1 MDPVQNPF
9 APGAGTPPPE
19 LAGRQEVIDA
29 GVTALKR
36 IAAGRP
42 SQSLILV
49 GLRGVGK
56 TVLLNRLNELAEDSG
71 FQTIFIEAHDNKT
84 LPELLVPGLRSTLLK
99 LSRIETAK
107 EFARRGLMALKGFVQ
122 APSVNIQGIEYGLS
136 IEPEL
141 GVADSG
147 DIEADLPELISL
159 VAQAAEAARQ
169 PVAILVDEL
178 QYLKS
183 AEFSALIMSL
193 HKTSQQQL
201 PLTMIGA
208 GLPQILGLAGQSKS
222 YAERLFRFPEIG
234 PLTQQEA
241 ETALTKPVIAEGVR
255 FDPEAVAEILNVTR
269 RYPYFLQQWGYEAW
283 NIAKGSPITAEDIA
297 LATARAVDELDQ
309 SFFKVRFD
317 RCTPAEKKYMRALAE
332 LGEGAHRSGD
342 IADHLKVKVT
352 SVAPTRNAL
361 IRKGMIY
368 SPAHGDTAF
377 TVPLFDDY
385 MRRTIPELGS

>member
-1 MDPVQNPF
+1 M
-9 APGAGTPPPE
+9 
-19 LAGRQEVIDA
+19 
-29 GVTALKR
+29 
-36 IAAGRP
+36 
-42 SQSLILV
+42 
-49 GLRGVGK
+49 
-56 TVLLNRLNELAEDSG
+56 LLNKLHELAEQTG
-71 FQTIFIEAHDNKT
+71 FTTIFIEAHEGKS
-84 LPELLVPGLRSTLLK
+84 LPELLVPGLRSTLFK
-99 LSRIETAK
+99 LSRSDAAK

-122 APSVNIQGIEYGLS
+122 ALSVNIQGIEYGLS
-136 IEPEL
+136 IDPEL

-147 DIEADLPELISL
+147 DIEADLPELVSL
-159 VAQAAEAARQ
+159 VAQAAKAAGR
-169 PVAILVDEL
+169 PVVLLVDEL
-178 QYLKS
+178 QYLS
-183 AEFSALIMSL
+183 AQEFSALIMSL
-193 HKTSQQQL
+193 HRTNQQQL

-234 PLTQQEA
+234 PLSQQEA
-241 ETALTKPVIAEGVR
+241 ETALTKPVLAEGVH
-255 FDPEAVAEILNVTR
+255 FAPEAVAEILKVTR

-283 NIAKGSPITAEDIA
+283 NIAAASPITGEDISE
-297 LATARAVDELDQ
+297 ATVKAIEELDQ

-342 IADHLKVKVT
+342 IADRLGVKVT
-352 SVAPTRNAL
+352 SVAPTRSAL

-385 MRRTIPELGS
+385 MRRTMDSADR